1 MQLLRHGQLDYAV
14 RMPNHFREDGQ
25 YPLVFYLHGAGG
37 RGRDVSVILN
47 NSFFEVAERCFAEA
61 VTVIPQCYA
70 DSWFDIFE
78 QLQDFIKSQIDLPYV
93 DPARVYVAGGSMGGY
108 TTWQIAM
115 THPEWFAAIIPICGG
130 GMYWNASRLKHM
142 GVWAFHGEIDTTV
155 RCEESVKMVEAIN
168 KKGGNAKLTIYE
180 GVAHNSWTPTFENP
194 EVWAW
199 MLEQRNHY
207 VQTRTEF
214 NDVKTY
220 G

>member
-78 QLQDFIKSQIDLPYV
+78 QLQDFIKSQID
-93 DPARVYVAGGSMGGY
+93 
-108 TTWQIAM
+108 
-115 THPEWFAAIIPICGG
+115 
-130 GMYWNASRLKHM
+130 
-142 GVWAFHGEIDTTV
+142 
-155 RCEESVKMVEAIN
+155 
-168 KKGGNAKLTIYE
+168 
-180 GVAHNSWTPTFENP
+180 NSSQSSGKSQQSGTCH
-194 EVWAW
+194 
-199 MLEQRNHY
+199 EQN
-207 VQTRTEF
+207 QSP
-214 NDVKTY
+214 DL
-220 G
+220 